1 MLTSDLVKVNYQ
13 GICSIHPIKNTAAE
27 KVFDSITRI
36 KQTDLYTN
44 RNFKVMYLLFIY
56 YNEKV
61 FKCFKPSSIDTGYMN
76 LNHNRLGS

>member
-44 RNFKVMYLLFIY
+44 RNLFIY

>member
-1 MLTSDLVKVNYQ
+1 MNHPNQALKETKNQMLTSDLVKVNYQ

-44 RNFKVMYLLFIY
+44 RNFKVMYLLQ
-56 YNEKV
+56 
-61 FKCFKPSSIDTGYMN
+61 
-76 LNHNRLGS
+76 

>member
-44 RNFKVMYLLFIY
+44 RNIKVIY
-56 YNEKV
+56 YNV
-61 FKCFKPSSIDTGYMN
+61 FKCFKPFYIDTGYMN